1 MGETRFFFE
10 KMKKNRVEIDI
21 SLLSGAERV
30 EGRLELERRQ
40 YIGNSLTKA
49 VLGWKFE
56 GILGLN

>member
-1 MGETRFFFE
+1 
-10 KMKKNRVEIDI
+10 MKKNRVEIDI